1 MKDLFEKF
9 LKEKQFLCNI
19 SPKTIR
25 SYRQAFTAFTK
36 VVGEVGV
43 EPTERANLGCST
55 GSPAPLAVYSPLSN
69 QTLKDFVI
77 GMREAGLSPGAC
89 NVYIRSINSFLTWL
103 HSEGYVTEPLRLR
116 QLPSEKKVI
125 PVFSEKHVQALI
137 GFKPKNQYEWRL
149 YALVCLLID
158 TGARIDEGLGA
169 LVSNVDLDNL
179 LVKVRGKGNKER
191 LLPIS
196 QVNYPG

>member
-43 EPTERANLGCST
+43 EPTERANLVCST

-77 GMREAGLSPGAC
+77 GMRESGLSPGAC
-89 NVYIRSINSFLTWL
+89 NVYIRSMNSFLTWL
-103 HSEGYVTEPLRLR
+103 FENGHTTEHLRLKQVKGLR
-116 QLPSEKKVI
+116 EPILIFKPAHI
-125 PVFSEKHVQALI
+125 QALI
-137 GFKPKNQYEWRL
+137 RFKPRNDYEWRL
-149 YALVCLLID
+149 HTLVCLLID
-158 TGARIDEGLGA
+158 TGARID
-169 LVSNVDLDNL
+169 
-179 LVKVRGKGNKER
+179 
-191 LLPIS
+191 
-196 QVNYPG
+196 